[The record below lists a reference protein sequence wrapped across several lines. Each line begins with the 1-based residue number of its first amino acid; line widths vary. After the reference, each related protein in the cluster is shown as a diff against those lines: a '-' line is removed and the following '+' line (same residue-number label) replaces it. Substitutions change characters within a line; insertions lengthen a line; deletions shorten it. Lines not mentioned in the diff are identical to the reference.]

1 MSIISC
7 FIFYFLLKRLFL
19 AEVFAE
25 YSPLIQG
32 LASLIVL
39 NLSNNHISRLQSGL
53 FEDLAN
59 LQILDGSHNQIE
71 QIPQGNR
78 QSNKISKTCLT
89 FKKLS
94 SLKTGM
100 SGMR

>member
-1 MSIISC
+1 MDLSSN
-7 FIFYFLLKRLFL
+7 LLRADCDTCLTQRSF
-19 AEVFAE
+19 
-25 YSPLIQG
+25 QG

-39 NLSNNHISRLQSGL
+39 NLSHNHISRLQSGL